1 MLTDDD
7 IQGLLDAEIASSIGY
22 ADSELSQER
31 VDNLKAFLGEP
42 YGTEREGFSKVIS
55 TDVMNTVEWIM
66 PSLMRVFTGGDKIA
80 TFEPARDAKS
90 PEEFQ
95 QGEQYAKQATDYC
108 DFVVMKDNPGFI
120 ILNTWFKDALI
131 SKNGI
136 IKTYWDVETRQK
148 QEKYIN
154 LPDNGWASLAA
165 DIESKKVKLVE
176 YEEFPVPP
184 EQLAASPELAG
195 QVLRNVTVEI
205 SRDYGCAKIAN
216 VPPEEFLLSRDAVW
230 LEDARFQ
237 GHKTKKTLS
246 WLIEQ
251 GYDKAVVM
259 DLSGDAASTLASGNE
274 EALLR
279 ADTTDE
285 AGSSA
290 PSLSLANKAMREV
303 WVIDGYMRVDR
314 DEDGV
319 AEMVHVVAAGTGW
332 KILEIER
339 WDGPTPF
346 DEIKPSLVPHRW
358 SGLCPADMIKDLQLI
373 KTTIFRQYLDALYLG
388 TNPREE
394 VDIDRIVDPDEVLN
408 AKPGQKVR
416 TQGTN
421 GGTAIKP
428 IPYVDVSQSALAGME
443 FVDATIENRVGV
455 TKYNQGLDANSLN
468 KTASGISQIMGA
480 AQQRIELIA
489 RCFAE
494 TGVKSLFKKI
504 LYLSVR
510 HGDKNGR
517 VLPVKG
523 KPVLFNPRLWNEEME
538 VNISI
543 GSASGT
549 REMEMQHLLNMAQV
563 QEKIVLL
570 QGGAQGPIVTMKN
583 LYETAVKIAG
593 AAGFHNAATFVSDPE
608 TTPAPPPKPDPDVEK
623 AKAELQL
630 KQQDQQ
636 AQLQMK
642 QAELQMDGQRQQQEL
657 ALQQAQAQHDMQL
670 EREKAALQI
679 QLERE
684 KAAAQMEIERMKA
697 ENQIQVERM
706 KASHQASLAEQ
717 TLAIKEKQGAF
728 KPRQPN
734 A

>member
-1 MLTDDD
+1 MLADDE

-22 ADSELSQER
+22 SDSELSEARIQ
-31 VDNLKAFLGEP
+31 NLKAFLGEP
-42 YGTEREGFSKVIS
+42 YGNEREGYSQVMS

-90 PEEFQ
+90 PEEFKD
-95 QGEQYAKQATDYC
+95 GEAYAKQATDYC
-108 DFVVMKDNPGFI
+108 DFVVMKDNPGFV
-120 ILNTWFKDALI
+120 ILQTWFKDALV

-136 IKTYWDVETRQK
+136 VKSYWDVETKQK
-148 QEKYIN
+148 QEKYRN
-154 LPDNGWASLAA
+154 LPENGWAALATE
-165 DIESKKVKLVE
+165 IESKKVKLVE

-184 EQLAASPELAG
+184 EVMAASPELAG
-195 QVLRNVTVEI
+195 QMMRNVTVET
-205 SRDYGCAKIAN
+205 SREYGCVKIKN

-251 GYDKAVVM
+251 GYPKDVVM
-259 DLSGDAASTLASGNE
+259 DLSGDPSSTLGGSDE
-274 EALLR
+274 ESLLR

-285 AGSSA
+285 AGSSS
-290 PSLSLANKAMREV
+290 PHLSLANKAMREV

-332 KILEIER
+332 KILEVER

-373 KTTIFRQYLDALYLG
+373 KTTVFRQYLDALYLAN
-388 TNPREE
+388 NPREE
-394 VDIDRIVDPDEVLN
+394 VEVDRIVDPDEVLN
-408 AKPGQKVR
+408 AKPGAKIRV
-416 TQGTN
+416 TGPTP
-421 GGTAIKP
+421 AIRP
-428 IPYVDVSQSALAGME
+428 IPTIDISAQALQGME
-443 FVDATIENRVGV
+443 FIDATIENRVGV

-494 TGVKSLFKKI
+494 TGVKSLFRKI

-517 VLPVKG
+517 VLPIKG
-523 KPVLFNPRLWNEEME
+523 KPVQFNPRLWSEEME
-538 VNISI
+538 VSISI
-543 GSASGT
+543 GSAAGT
-549 REMEMQHLLNMAQV
+549 REMSLQHLMNMAMV
-563 QEKIVLL
+563 QEKIVML

-583 LYETAVKIAG
+583 LYETAVKIAEN
-593 AAGFHNAATFVSDPE
+593 AGFHNSETFVSDPE
-608 TTPAPPPKPDPDVEK
+608 TTPAPPPKPDPEVEK

-642 QAELQMDGQRQQQEL
+642 QAELQMDAQRQQQEL
-657 ALQQAQAQHDMQL
+657 AMRQQESAAEMQL
-670 EREKAALQI
+670 EREKAALAI

-697 ENQIQVERM
+697 QNQMSIERE
-706 KASHQASLAEQ
+706 KASHQAEIAAA
-717 TLAIKEKQGAF
+717 TFAAKEKAGAF
-728 KPRQPN
+728 KPKPAN